1 MWLRPG
7 GGDPVLEAVGE
18 LDQYTG
24 GLLDAA
30 VHGAWDAVPAAGE
43 LVLDMAGV
51 RFCDSGG
58 LNAVLR
64 AHLRA
69 QAAGAVLHV
78 VAPTARVMAML
89 RRRGEPGTADQLPRA
104 GIHRGRAGSPVLLST
119 RPPRPVRRLP
129 PCGAQRAGS
138 VRRAA
143 ESE

>member
-1 MWLRPG
+1 MTTHPPLFSVRLRPG

-30 VHGAWDAVPAAGE
+30 VDGALDAVPAAGE

-78 VAPTARVMAML
+78 VAPTARVVALFGRTGVNRVL
-89 RRRGEPGTADQLPRA
+89 RVSPHAPASTGPGQVHP
-104 GIHRGRAGSPVLLST
+104 S
-119 RPPRPVRRLP
+119 
-129 PCGAQRAGS
+129 C
-138 VRRAA
+138 
-143 ESE
+143 